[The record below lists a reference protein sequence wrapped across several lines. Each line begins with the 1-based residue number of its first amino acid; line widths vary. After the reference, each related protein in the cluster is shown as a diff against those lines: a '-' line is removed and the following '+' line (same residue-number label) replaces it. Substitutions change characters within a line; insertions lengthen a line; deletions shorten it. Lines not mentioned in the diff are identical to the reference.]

1 MGING
6 VIVIWV
12 PLDAV
17 GNTGV
22 GRDGYPSTVFVKPDF
37 NEVLER
43 FKYKMK
49 VKKKKSRDLI
59 ATYIIYRQE

>member
-6 VIVIWV
+6 VIVIYV

-17 GNTGV
+17 GNAGV
-22 GRDGYPSTVFVKPDF
+22 GRYGYPPTVFVKPDF

-43 FKYKMK
+43 SRYKIK
-49 VKKKKSRDLI
+49 VKKRAVI
-59 ATYIIYRQE
+59 